1 LVFVNTKRAVDA
13 LARQLKAQGVH
24 ALALHGDMRQE
35 ARDRALKRFAD
46 GHVGVLVATDV
57 AARGLDLEDIRLV
70 VNYDAPLDDKA
81 YVHRVGRTARAGKTG
96 TSITFVTPDQQGD
109 VSRMAARLD
118 LHEEFEQEGMKVA
131 PPRVVFS
138 GGPKGRR
145 GGFRPP
151 KRR

>member
-1 LVFVNTKRAVDA
+1 MFVNTKRMVDS
-13 LARQLKAQGVH
+13 LARQLKAKHVK

-35 ARDRALKRFAD
+35 ARDRALRRFAD

-57 AARGLDLEDIRLV
+57 AARGLDLDDITHV
-70 VNYDAPLDDKA
+70 VNYDPPMDDKG
-81 YVHRVGRTARAGKTG
+81 YVHRVGRTARAGRTG
-96 TSITFVTPDQQGD
+96 TSVTLVTPDQQGD

-138 GGPKGRR
+138 GGPRGRS
-145 GGFRPP
+145 GLRPR